1 MLISSKLGIFQMN
14 MPECAY
20 FKPLPGIYCHIFH
33 VNELP
38 FHKYMLNVLRI
49 SGDITMPD

>member
-1 MLISSKLGIFQMN
+1 MN

-20 FKPLPGIYCHIFH
+20 FKPLSSIYCHIFH